1 MIRKT
6 LITFLLVLIST
17 ALSAQRQAVVT
28 ETTGKVEIRIGS
40 GPWEAAKTG
49 IALPA
54 GTYISTGFN
63 STAILDLAGSLLQVD
78 PLTRMQ
84 IQELAE
90 KEGTLSTELFLRVGK
105 VKAEVKSVQGLTQD
119 FKLRSPVSTA
129 AVRGTDFEFDGV
141 TVTVIN
147 GTISFSNAYNQTRNL
162 VGGEDSSTTGTD
174 LPSQGNQGKSER
186 STVQMYTSPTGQGA
200 VYTPGAPSS
209 GGGTVIDTATV
220 TVVWNW

>member
-1 MIRKT
+1 MIRK
-6 LITFLLVLIST
+6 LFIICFFLLISA
-17 ALSAQRQAVVT
+17 ALFAQNQAVIT
-28 ETTGKVEIRIGS
+28 ELAGKVEIRFGTGTWQPARIGLS
-40 GPWEAAKTG
+40 
-49 IALPA
+49 LPT

-63 STAILDLAGSLLQVD
+63 SIAILDLAGSILQVK

-105 VKAEVKSVQGLTQD
+105 VKAEVKSVEGLTQD

-147 GTISFSNAYNQTRNL
+147 GMVSFSNTYNQTRS
-162 VGGEDSSTTGTD
+162 VGGSEDSSTNGTD
-174 LPSQGNQGKSER
+174 LPSQGNQGKSQR
-186 STVQMYTSPTGQGA
+186 STVSTNLSPTGQGA
-200 VYTPGAPSS
+200 LNTPGAPVLEK
-209 GGGTVIDTATV
+209 TTV
-220 TVVWNW
+220 TVIWNW

>member
-1 MIRKT
+1 MIRK
-6 LITFLLVLIST
+6 LFFVFLLVLIS
-17 ALSAQRQAVVT
+17 AGLCAQSQAVIK
-28 ETTGKVEIRIGS
+28 EIAGKVEIRVGTGS
-40 GPWEAAKTG
+40 WQPARSGVAVPTG
-49 IALPA
+49 A
-54 GTYISTGFN
+54 YISTGFN
-63 STAILDLAGSLLQVD
+63 STAVLDLAGSLLRVN

-84 IQELAE
+84 IQELIE

-105 VKAEVKSVQGLTQD
+105 VKAEVKSVEGLTQD

-147 GTISFSNAYNQTRNL
+147 GSVSFSNTYNQSRS
-162 VGGEDSSTTGTD
+162 VGGGEDSSTTGTD

-186 STVQMYTSPTGQGA
+186 STVQTNTSPTGQGA
-200 VYTPGAPSS
+200 LNTPGAPLLEK
-209 GGGTVIDTATV
+209 ATV